1 MKNLKMFLLFFFLV
15 VFTACSSGN
24 NKFETNDQA
33 YKESPTEVSQTESS
47 KDNNSLVG
55 EAADYITRPTSNR
68 KIIITY
74 ELTFDTTEYDNSIKS
89 INELVKKNQGYHTWI
104 SENSYGLKSSN
115 FVVNIPSDNVSTFIS
130 DISTIDKLN
139 LKNKNL
145 TSEDITDRYTDL
157 ELRLK
162 TQKEKLDRLNEL
174 KKTQST
180 LEELLQLE
188 NEITNTITEIERIEE
203 EKNQINSMVDYTE
216 VNISVQEVGLS
227 TTSQTKVSFGSKI
240 AYAISD
246 SLKNFKYAM
255 EELIIWLIYLL
266 PHIVLLLV
274 IILIIRWIF
283 KKFKLTK
290 VDLKNKLTRKN
301 KATNNDDNNKIK

>member
-1 MKNLKMFLLFFFLV
+1 M
-15 VFTACSSGN
+15 
-24 NKFETNDQA
+24 
-33 YKESPTEVSQTESS
+33 
-47 KDNNSLVG
+47 
-55 EAADYITRPTSNR
+55 
-68 KIIITY
+68 
-74 ELTFDTTEYDNSIKS
+74 
-89 INELVKKNQGYHTWI
+89 
-104 SENSYGLKSSN
+104 
-115 FVVNIPSDNVSTFIS
+115 
-130 DISTIDKLN
+130 
-139 LKNKNL
+139 
-145 TSEDITDRYTDL
+145 
-157 ELRLK
+157 RLK